1 MSAIAGTT
9 GAGLRN
15 SRGFTLVELMVTV
28 AIIGILAA
36 IAYPS
41 YQQSV
46 MHGRRTDAIQT
57 ITYFRQALERC
68 YSQNFTYLNAGAT
81 PCPAAPGVATVSTNG
96 YYNITFP
103 TLAATQY
110 TILAV
115 PIGTQVNDLQCQQMS
130 VNQSGQTAAQS
141 NVAANTTQTCWG
153 TN

>member
-1 MSAIAGTT
+1 MSATRR
-9 GAGLRN
+9 LQ
-15 SRGFTLVELMVTV
+15 GFSLIELMVTV

-57 ITYFRQALERC
+57 LTYFRQAFERC

-81 PCPAAPGVATVSTNG
+81 PCPAAPGTATVSTNG
-96 YYNITFP
+96 YYAVTFP
-103 TLAATQY
+103 TLAASQY
-110 TILAV
+110 TIQAV
-115 PIGTQVNDLQCQQMS
+115 PLGMQANDLQCQVMS
-130 VNQSGQTAAQS
+130 INQSGQTSALD
-141 NVAANTTQTCWG
+141 NNNNNTTQTCWG

>member
-1 MSAIAGTT
+1 MP
-9 GAGLRN
+9 
-15 SRGFTLVELMVTV
+15 RGFTLVELMVTV
-28 AIIGILAA
+28 AIIGILAS

-57 ITYFRQALERC
+57 ISYYRQALERC
-68 YSQNFTYLNAGAT
+68 YSQNFSYQNTGAT

-96 YYNITFP
+96 YYTITFP

-110 TILAV
+110 QILAV
-115 PIGTQVNDLQCQQMS
+115 PIGTQVHDLQCQQMTL
-130 VNQSGQTAAQS
+130 NQSGQTGALN
-141 NVAANTTQTCWG
+141 NVGANTTQTCWG